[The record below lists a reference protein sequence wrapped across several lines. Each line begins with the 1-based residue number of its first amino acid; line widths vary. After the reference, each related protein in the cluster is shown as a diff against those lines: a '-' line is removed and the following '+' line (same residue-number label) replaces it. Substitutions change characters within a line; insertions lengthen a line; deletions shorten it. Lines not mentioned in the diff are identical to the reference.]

1 MARKPDE
8 FRRFGDRSADAEAGI
23 PDIPVA
29 SHSRWLL
36 GAMVLASSVG
46 LLATS
51 EVRGPQFHFQTTID
65 GPLATLS
72 QAAPSAKFLV
82 TIRVDALGP
91 AHSDTTTARA
101 NAQVRGSIVPTETP
115 TGGSPFV
122 EAQVTGRANA
132 GSPPLSA
139 LTQFDLGQ
147 PLSFS
152 GDCANPSKLTP
163 CQASFVFEL
172 TRDDGGTRGGVLGV
186 DWAVTFEGSAKKDS
200 GTDEGPSPPPWTI
213 EVSAQ

>member
-1 MARKPDE
+1 MARKPGE
-8 FRRFGDRSADAEAGI
+8 FERFGGRSTDADADS
-23 PDIPVA
+23 PDIRVA

-36 GAMVLASSVG
+36 GAMVLASSIG

-51 EVRGPQFHFQTTID
+51 DVRGPQFQFQTTID
-65 GPLATLS
+65 GPSATLS
-72 QAAPSAKFLV
+72 QAAPSARFLV
-82 TIRVDALGP
+82 TIHVDALGP
-91 AHSDTTTARA
+91 AHSDTTTRA
-101 NAQVRGSIVPTETP
+101 NAQVRGSIIATEAP
-115 TGGSPFV
+115 TGASPFV

-152 GDCANPSKLTP
+152 GDCANPSPLTP
-163 CQASFVFEL
+163 CQAAFVLEL
-172 TRDDGGTRGGVLGV
+172 TRDDGGTRGGVLRV